1 MLNLSREQFILIDL
15 PSIKLFFS
23 RKILAFWNL
32 LHCPIRFFLSHKKPN
47 ATFNYSPH
55 KKNYLSPVDK
65 VSLSKI
71 KKTHTG
77 AALCC
82 IWHIYKPNDVKHF
95 LGLIR
100 DFSMIDHFAT
110 FNSKSCGAEF
120 LEHLID
126 LRSMSHLSLY
136 PVTNRGRD
144 YRMTTKILYD
154 ISQGNYRYL
163 SKLHFKERDHL
174 THEPLP
180 EKESI
185 HLIRRHIRGM
195 QILDSRKDDSMV
207 FYGLKSL
214 IIEQGLYLGE
224 NELWLK
230 KLSRRARLSY
240 KALIHS
246 QFVSGG
252 MFVIS
257 APKNLLMI
265 HRLIKDQEFEVE
277 YNKRKF
283 DGLLCHALERFFI
296 FFAISKGYKLSYL
309 PGFPSFLSRFF
320 LPNKTRWH

>member
-1 MLNLSREQFILIDL
+1 MIDL
-15 PSIKLFFS
+15 PSVKLFFS

-32 LHCPIRFFLSHKKPN
+32 LHCLIRFFLSRKKPK

-71 KKTHTG
+71 KKTNTES
-77 AALCC
+77 ALCC
-82 IWHIYKPNDVKHF
+82 VWHIYKPNDVKHF
-95 LGLIR
+95 LRLVQ

-110 FNSKSCGAEF
+110 FNLESCGAEF

-144 YRMTTKILYD
+144 FRMTTKILYD

-163 SKLHFKERDHL
+163 SKLHFKERDQF
-174 THEPLP
+174 THEPMS
-180 EKESI
+180 EKKSI

-195 QILDSRKDDSMV
+195 QILDSRKDDSMG
-207 FYGLKSL
+207 FYGLKSC
-214 IIEQGLYLGE
+214 IVEQALYLGA

-240 KALIHS
+240 RALLHS
-246 QFVSGG
+246 QFFSGG

-257 APKNLLMI
+257 APKKFLMI

-309 PGFPSFLSRFF
+309 RGSAFFLSRF
-320 LPNKTRWH
+320 LPTKTR